1 MARALLG
8 SPAVLPTSPLR
19 CERSRSRRVSDSAGS
34 SHQSQ
39 CQRVVGHHRPETDA
53 LGTLGARS
61 ARAAAITQ
69 STLLAALPLAE
80 QARLRPELE
89 SISLASDDVVYEAGE
104 DLQYVYFPT
113 SCIASLVYTTASGVT
128 AGMGLI
134 GNEGAVG
141 IATFMGGETVPN
153 RAVVLIPGGALR
165 MKATTARKEF
175 RRGGPLQQV
184 LLRYMQA
191 FCTQTFQTAV
201 CSRLHLVEQRLCRW
215 ILLCRDRLRS
225 DELQMTQESI
235 SNMLSARRQSVT
247 VAAGHLQAA
256 GLIRCARG
264 HITILDR
271 GGLERTACECYQAV
285 KTEYDRLTGVEG
297 PLD

>member
-1 MARALLG
+1 M
-8 SPAVLPTSPLR
+8 
-19 CERSRSRRVSDSAGS
+19 SDSAGS
-34 SHQSQ
+34 SNQSQ
-39 CQRVVGHHRPETDA
+39 CQRVVGHHRPETD
-53 LGTLGARS
+53 TLGSLGSRS
-61 ARAAAITQ
+61 ARVAAITQ

-89 SISLASDDVVYEAGE
+89 SISLASEDVVYEAGE

-113 SCIASLVYTTASGVT
+113 SCIASLVYTTASGLT
-128 AGMGLI
+128 AEMGLI

-165 MKATTARKEF
+165 MKATAARKEF
-175 RRGGPLQQV
+175 RRAGPLQQV
-184 LLRYMQA
+184 LLHYMQA
-191 FCTQTFQTAV
+191 FFTQISQTAV

-215 ILLCRDRLRS
+215 ILLCHDRLQS

-256 GLIRCARG
+256 GLIRYARG

-271 GGLERTACECYQAV
+271 GGLERTACECYQVV
-285 KTEYDRLTGVEG
+285 KTEYDRLAGVEG
-297 PLD
+297 PLA